1 MVIEKYTLESTW
13 AGKTCNKTCNSVT
26 SVVPADG
33 LALLGARTSA
43 ITVMTK
49 FGSRIHTGQ
58 GLGLISQFPPFRY
71 FPNFSAS
78 PKCKL
83 PIDYHIYFWQ
93 VSPQLSCG
101 DTCQIWMWY
110 RESNWYFCKIEKFAY
125 GEIDERSFSNPQPC
139 TSSWRIEF
147 PHRYGNFMK
156 KILEWYSCQSCLLL
170 PSFIQHSCRC
180 ISKIRSDHF
189 FRIL

>member
-1 MVIEKYTLESTW
+1 MVSPCW
-13 AGKTCNKTCNSVT
+13 
-26 SVVPADG
+26 VPGHQQSQWGPSSGPGYIRARVWG
-33 LALLGARTSA
+33 LL
-43 ITVMTK
+43 
-49 FGSRIHTGQ
+49 
-58 GLGLISQFPPFRY
+58 SQFPPFRY

-125 GEIDERSFSNPQPC
+125 GEINERSFGNPQPC

-147 PHRYGNFMK
+147 PHRYRNFMK
-156 KILEWYSCQSCLLL
+156 K
-170 PSFIQHSCRC
+170 
-180 ISKIRSDHF
+180 KIGMTFLSVMSVATKLYPAQLSLHKQNSQRSLF
-189 FRIL
+189 